1 GGASWHAALL
11 TQLMDNLVANAC
23 KPTPPTTPIT
33 LRLEHE
39 AGIIALS
46 VEDAGPGIPPEEWP
60 HIFEPFYRTAQ
71 ARRLGVGGIGL
82 GLALASRI
90 AAALQSTLSADSPI
104 RNGSRLTLRLQAQ
117 RNETEN
123 PLAISQRQ
131 PEETGIVRVE
141 E

>member
-82 GLALASRI
+82 GLAIASRI
-90 AAALQSTLSADSPI
+90 AAALQGTLSVDSRI
-104 RNGSRLTLRLQAQ
+104 GHGSRFILRLQAQ
-117 RNETEN
+117 RNEPEN
-123 PLAISQRQ
+123 PPVLSQHQ
-131 PEETGIVRVE
+131 PEETGILRAE